1 MARRLRAPPDPR
13 AGPSC
18 RPAVS
23 DRDRGRALLMPWSR
37 QDDCRASGAAE
48 VGWGAV
54 ARPIGPID
62 RTPARRTQPYSPL
75 VGRALRRGVLSA
87 PDSRRP
93 ARSGPAVVRGRRR
106 HVRNRGDPGA
116 AHGRTKWSSKTRKCQ
131 AKWCVDI
138 GGSVRLCRNQR
149 ASDTW
154 NQRGIASSLIRIRH
168 IMEHYRMDRFAIDV

>member
-1 MARRLRAPPDPR
+1 MARLSQAPLGR
-13 AGPSC
+13 RVGPSC
-18 RPAVS
+18 QPAVS
-23 DRDRGRALLMPWSR
+23 DRARALLMPWSR
-37 QDDCRASGAAE
+37 QGDCRASGAAE

-93 ARSGPAVVRGRRR
+93 ARSGPAVVRARRR

-116 AHGRTKWSSKTRKCQ
+116 AHGKTEVAFEDPKMSRE
-131 AKWCVDI
+131 V
-138 GGSVRLCRNQR
+138 VRWTLADRSACAGISGRVTR
-149 ASDTW
+149 GK
-154 NQRGIASSLIRIRH
+154 RGIAKSLIRIRH
-168 IMEHYRMDRFAIDV
+168 IMEHLWMDRFMRSL